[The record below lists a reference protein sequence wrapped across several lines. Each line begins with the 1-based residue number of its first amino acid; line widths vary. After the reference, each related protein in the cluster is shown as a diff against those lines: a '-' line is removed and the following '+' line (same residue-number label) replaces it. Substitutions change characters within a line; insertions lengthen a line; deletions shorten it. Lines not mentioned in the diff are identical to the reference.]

1 MNIDNLTAETIL
13 DESIFME
20 LFDISD
26 IIERE
31 RVHQALQEKAKLLG
45 VKTKFDG
52 LYSTHKKLDKE
63 MRQAQR
69 AVVILTNQETVFDV
83 EGSEYQNMKCG
94 SWIARED
101 GIYAQNSSGVDVI
114 ACYHPIIPVERLK
127 NLETGEEQITLAF
140 KRNYTWSKITVEKT
154 LIASAN
160 RIVQLAKVG
169 VAVTSE
175 NARLLVRYLADVE
188 NLNPDLIGVKHST
201 SKMGWHDKGK
211 LFIPF
216 DTDVVFDGNLRFRQ
230 ICSAIR
236 MEGDYDTWLNE
247 VKRIRASGR
256 IEAKF
261 LLASSFASVLLE
273 QLGALPFFVDLW
285 GETEGGKTVALMLAT
300 SVWADPADSKYIGDF
315 KSTDVALEAKADML
329 NNLPMMLD
337 DTSKV
342 SRRISEN
349 FEGVIYDLCSGKG
362 KSRSNREL
370 GVNRENHWHNI
381 FICNGERPLNSYVD
395 QGGAINRIL
404 EVECEP
410 NVFEDPQRTAE
421 LVKRNYG
428 YAGFQFVKI
437 IQNTDPEGVKAIFH
451 NFQNQLMKSDGM
463 QKQATS
469 LAVVLTADML
479 IEKYIFR
486 DGKIIQ
492 IGEAKKM
499 LLSRSNVS
507 DNERCYQ
514 FLLSK
519 IEMNSNRFEEECKVE
534 RWGIIEGDS
543 AYIFPPVLA
552 TICKDGGFSRESFVS
567 WGLKHGKIRQDGRGK
582 NSIQKKIGG
591 RNTRVYCIDISGADA
606 DEDDYMQIS
615 LDEIPFEDM
624 K

>member
-1 MNIDNLTAETIL
+1 MNIDSLTAETIL
-13 DESIFME
+13 DESIFVE
-20 LFDISD
+20 LFDMVD
-26 IIERE
+26 IVERE
-31 RVHQALQEKAKLLG
+31 RTHQALQEKAKLLG

-52 LYSTHKKLDKE
+52 LYSSHKKVDRE
-63 MRQAQR
+63 MKQAQR

-83 EGSEYQNMKCG
+83 EGSDYCNMRCG

-101 GIYAQNSSGVDVI
+101 GIYAQTSSGVDVI

-140 KRNYTWSKITVEKT
+140 KRNHVWTKITVEKT
-154 LIASAN
+154 MIASAN
-160 RIVQLAKVG
+160 RIVQLARVG

-188 NLNPDLIGVKHST
+188 NLNPDLIDVKHST
-201 SKMGWHDKGK
+201 SKMGWHEKGK
-211 LFIPF
+211 LFVPY
-216 DTDVVFDGNLRFRQ
+216 DADVVFDGNLRFRQ

-236 MEGDYDTWLNE
+236 MEGDYETWLNE
-247 VKRIRASGR
+247 VRRIRASGR

-261 LLASSFASVLLE
+261 LLSASFASVLLE

-285 GETEGGKTVALMLAT
+285 GETEGGKTVSLMLAA

-342 SRRISEN
+342 SKRISEN

-395 QGGAINRIL
+395 QGGAINRII

-428 YAGFQFVKI
+428 YAGFQFVKAL
-437 IQNTDPEGVKAIFH
+437 QNTDQEEVEAIFH
-451 NFQNQLMKSDGM
+451 GFQRQLMKADGM
-463 QKQATS
+463 QKQAAS
-469 LAVVLTADML
+469 LAVVLTADVL
-479 IEKYIFR
+479 IDKYIFR
-486 DGKIIQ
+486 DGNIIQ
-492 IGEAKKM
+492 ISEAKEM
-499 LLSRSNVS
+499 LLSRSSIS

-519 IEMNSNRFEEECKVE
+519 IAMNGNRFSEECKVE
-534 RWGIIEGDS
+534 RWGVIEGDS

-552 TICKDGGFSRESFVS
+552 SICRDGGYSRESFVS
-567 WGLKHGKIRQDGRGK
+567 WAVKHERIRQDNHGK
-582 NSIQKKIGG
+582 SSIQKKIDG
-591 RNTRVYCIDISGADA
+591 RNTRVYCIDISFI
-606 DEDDYMQIS
+606 DEDENGFMQVNY
-615 LDEIPFEDM
+615 DEIPFEDVE
-624 K
+624 